1 MKYNIR
7 HEETLV
13 GFFEVEAESKEQAI
27 ESFYR
32 DVSDGKIDF
41 SDLEMVHSEDKVVDK
56 LF

>member
-13 GFFEVEAESKEQAI
+13 GFFEVEAESRAQAI

>member
-41 SDLEMVHSEDKVVDK
+41 SDLEMVHSEDKVLDK

>member
-41 SDLEMVHSEDKVVDK
+41 SDLELVHSEDKVLDK

>member
-13 GFFEVEAESKEQAI
+13 GFFEVEAESREQAI

-41 SDLEMVHSEDKVVDK
+41 SDLELVHSEDKVLDK